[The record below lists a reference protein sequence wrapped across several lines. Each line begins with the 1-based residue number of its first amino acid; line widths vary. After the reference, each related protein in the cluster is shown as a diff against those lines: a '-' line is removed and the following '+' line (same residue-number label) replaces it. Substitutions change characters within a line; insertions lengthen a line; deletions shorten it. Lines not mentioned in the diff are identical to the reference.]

1 MDHLTDQYEL
11 YAEQYVS
18 GTLPAN
24 LQNEFEEHFL
34 ICKICREEVLFL
46 QAVRQGVG
54 ERPQELFKRA
64 AAPSFRWR
72 LFSWQAVLTFA
83 TLVLGAVAVWHW
95 LPRPA
100 NQPVALVKPNS
111 ASVAAPATQRT
122 PPENTLAQLD
132 LPPYV
137 RVILRG
143 SSSSD
148 AGFEQ
153 GMEAYQSGDCAV
165 ASQQLNRVRPS
176 SSHRVAAQFY
186 RGACLLKVGDAA
198 GAASALEEGT
208 RPGSPYQQAARFYL
222 ALADHALGKEA
233 EARNLL
239 QKAAS
244 QEGDYAER
252 AQSELRKLQS
262 QPSD

>member
-1 MDHLTDQYEL
+1 MDHLPDQYDH
-11 YAEQYVS
+11 YAEQYVA

-46 QAVRQGVG
+46 QAVREGVR
-54 ERPQELFKRA
+54 EHPQELSKRA
-64 AAPSFRWR
+64 APHSFRWR
-72 LFSWQAVLTFA
+72 FFSWQAGLTFA
-83 TLVLGAVAVWHW
+83 TLVLGMVALWHW

-100 NQPVALVKPNS
+100 NQPAAIVNPNS
-111 ASVAAPATQRT
+111 APVASPTTQQT

-137 RVILRG
+137 PVILRG

-153 GMEAYQSGDCAV
+153 GMKAYQLRDCAT
-165 ASQQLNRVRPS
+165 ASEQLKRVRPS
-176 SSHRVAAQFY
+176 SAHRVAAQFY
-186 RGACLLKVGDAA
+186 RGACLLKLGDAA

-208 RPGSPYQQAARFYL
+208 RAGSPYQQAARFYL
-222 ALADHALGKEA
+222 ALADHALGKDS

-239 QKAAS
+239 QQAAS
-244 QEGDYAER
+244 QEGDYAAR

-262 QPSD
+262 QRF